1 MCLMVISVMEE
12 NNSSKGRDKIRR
24 NGAIRLGVGKVFQ
37 NHGIARQR
45 SLSKSLPG
53 KLKEAGVTRKF

>member
-1 MCLMVISVMEE
+1 MVISVMEE

-37 NHGIARQR
+37 NHGN
-45 SLSKSLPG
+45 SKAEVLEQEFAWQTQGSWCD
-53 KLKEAGVTRKF
+53 